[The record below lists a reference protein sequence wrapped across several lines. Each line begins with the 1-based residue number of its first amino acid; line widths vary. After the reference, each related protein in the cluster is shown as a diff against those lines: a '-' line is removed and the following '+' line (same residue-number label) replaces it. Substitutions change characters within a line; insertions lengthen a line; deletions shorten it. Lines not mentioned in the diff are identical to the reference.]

1 MAEDPIV
8 DPALRAFVAGLG
20 LAGPGAAQ
28 SWRPLS
34 GGVSCDVWR
43 VEVGEGAICVK
54 RALARLNVADD
65 WRAPIGRVL
74 YEARW
79 FETARSI
86 SPAAAP
92 EPLAV
97 DAERGF
103 LATAFLPPEVYPL
116 WKGQLLAGRVE
127 AETARAVGE
136 RLGSIHA
143 ATAGRAD
150 IAARFDAEGL
160 FFALRLE
167 PYLLAAAA
175 RNPELAAAIEALA
188 ARTAGT
194 RTALMHGDVS
204 PKNILVG
211 PDGPVYLDAETA
223 CWGDPAFDLAFC
235 LNHLLLKQLVV
246 PNARGALQD
255 AFAAFSRAYFGQV
268 DWEPREQLEARAA
281 SLLPAL
287 LLARIDGKSPVEYLT
302 KPAQRAIVR
311 AVATPLLRG
320 QPSTLHEVADAWR
333 DAMAAA
339 G

>member
-1 MAEDPIV
+1 MADGPTIDRALED
-8 DPALRAFVAGLG
+8 FVAGLG
-20 LAGPGAAQ
+20 LAAADAAQ
-28 SWRPLS
+28 RWTPLS
-34 GGVSCDVWR
+34 GGVSCHVWR
-43 VEVGEGAICVK
+43 VEVGGAAVCVK

-86 SPAAAP
+86 LPDAAP

-97 DAERGF
+97 DGEAG
-103 LATAFLPPEVYPL
+103 LVATAFLPPDVYPL

-127 AETARAVGE
+127 VDTAAAVGE
-136 RLGSIHA
+136 RLGRIHA
-143 ATAGRAD
+143 ATAGRPD
-150 IAARFDAEGL
+150 IAGRFASHDH

-167 PYLLAAAA
+167 PYLLATAA
-175 RNPELAAAIEALA
+175 RNPDLAGAIEALA
-188 ARTAGT
+188 ARTAAA
-194 RTALMHGDVS
+194 RIALMHGDVS

-211 PDGPVYLDAETA
+211 PAGPVFLDAETA

-246 PNARGALQD
+246 PEARDAL
-255 AFAAFSRAYFGQV
+255 AAAFTALADAHLGEV
-268 DWEPREQLEARAA
+268 DWEPREAVEARAA
-281 SLLPAL
+281 CLLPAL

-302 KPAQRAIVR
+302 TAPQRAIVR
-311 AVATPLLRG
+311 AAAEPLLRR
-320 QPSTLHEVADAWR
+320 QPPTLKHVSDAWLA
-333 DAMAAA
+333 AMAEA